1 MKNIFPIN
9 VYVPNLAKR
18 VERKKS
24 ISNQFQG
31 RTEFNLFIVSAIEHK
46 IGGFG
51 LWQTFHKIV
60 TLEKEK
66 NSPFFIFCEDDH
78 IFTPDYSPN
87 YLQRT
92 LLQADSLGADI
103 LSGGVSWSQSP
114 IQCSQHLFWVN
125 AFTGMQFTVV
135 FNRFYQSIIDSP
147 LDEWNVTDI
156 FISGLSNNIFV
167 MYPFISIQSEFG
179 YSDVTPKNNNNGFV
193 HELFKKSMDKF
204 DVLQKVRNVLSQPFV

>member
-1 MKNIFPIN
+1 
-9 VYVPNLAKR
+9 
-18 VERKKS
+18 
-24 ISNQFQG
+24 
-31 RTEFNLFIVSAIEHK
+31 
-46 IGGFG
+46 
-51 LWQTFHKIV
+51 
-60 TLEKEK
+60 
-66 NSPFFIFCEDDH
+66 
-78 IFTPDYSPN
+78 
-87 YLQRT
+87 
-92 LLQADSLGADI
+92 
-103 LSGGVSWSQSP
+103 
-114 IQCSQHLFWVN
+114 
-125 AFTGMQFTVV
+125 MQFTVV